1 MQFSHFK
8 NELNELAVESLGPI
22 TKEMRKL
29 LEDQKYLES
38 LLIDGGDRANTL
50 AKTIIDKTKN
60 IVGYF

>member
-38 LLIDGGDRANTL
+38 LHPFLKGSQQ
-50 AKTIIDKTKN
+50 
-60 IVGYF
+60 